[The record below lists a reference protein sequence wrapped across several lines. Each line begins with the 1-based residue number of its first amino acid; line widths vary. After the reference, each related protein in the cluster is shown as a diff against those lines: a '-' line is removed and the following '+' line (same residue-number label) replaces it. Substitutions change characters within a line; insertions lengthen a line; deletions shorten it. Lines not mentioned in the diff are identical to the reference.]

1 MEKTIEKVAGEVIIT
16 ITCNG
21 DEWKLAQK
29 KVFNKLSAKLK
40 VPGFRQGKIPQDI
53 AKRYIDAAQV
63 LHDALYDVANKGY
76 AEVLEAEKL
85 AVISQ
90 PVLDVK
96 SVSADEVV
104 LTVTVALPPVVTLGE
119 YKGIHVEK
127 DAVEVTE
134 EDINAEIN
142 RQLNAHASL
151 VVKESAANLNDTVII
166 DFKGYVDGI
175 PFDGGEAKGHELKL
189 GSNTFI
195 PGFEDQL
202 VGISAGESRTIEV
215 TFPENYV
222 ASLAGK
228 TAKFDVVCHDV
239 KETVVPTLDEE
250 FVSELELKDI
260 TTIEQYKEKLSA
272 DILNRKT
279 READN
284 KHLNTIVETII
295 NNSEVEIGASIV
307 DDEAKA
313 MIDQIKKQIESNG
326 LVFEDYLKINNV
338 TEEQLLDSKR
348 GEARNNLKGM
358 LVISEIC
365 RKENIE
371 VDASALNAK
380 YEEIASMYGMKIDDV
395 RKALEPNKNELLRN
409 LKNELFTKFILAN
422 ND

>member
-1 MEKTIEKVAGEVIIT
+1 M
-16 ITCNG
+16 
-21 DEWKLAQK
+21 
-29 KVFNKLSAKLK
+29 
-40 VPGFRQGKIPQDI
+40 
-53 AKRYIDAAQV
+53 
-63 LHDALYDVANKGY
+63 
-76 AEVLEAEKL
+76 
-85 AVISQ
+85 
-90 PVLDVK
+90 
-96 SVSADEVV
+96 
-104 LTVTVALPPVVTLGE
+104 
-119 YKGIHVEK
+119 
-127 DAVEVTE
+127 
-134 EDINAEIN
+134 
-142 RQLNAHASL
+142 
-151 VVKESAANLNDTVII
+151 
-166 DFKGYVDGI
+166 
-175 PFDGGEAKGHELKL
+175 
-189 GSNTFI
+189 
-195 PGFEDQL
+195 
-202 VGISAGESRTIEV
+202 
-215 TFPENYV
+215 
-222 ASLAGK
+222 
-228 TAKFDVVCHDV
+228 
-239 KETVVPTLDEE
+239 
-250 FVSELELKDI
+250 
-260 TTIEQYKEKLSA
+260 EQYKEKLSA